1 MKTVLHW
8 LRDES
13 ISDWLRQNNH
23 LLSGADAF
31 LVSETALEAL
41 PASAPTRR
49 LIFARKR
56 DIDGLKTTVPN
67 YVVIKSD
74 EKWVELVLSFQQ
86 QITW

>member
-31 LVSETALEAL
+31 LVSETALETL
-41 PASAPTRR
+41 PENSPSHQV
-49 LIFARKR
+49 FARKS
-56 DIDGLKTTVPN
+56 DVTGLKTTVPN